1 MFNFRSYVGEW
12 QHAMFLM
19 EGFISA
25 AKAADEKLY
34 YHIDKTKNLG
44 TKYTLND
51 VFNSGDGKVTE
62 LFVQWLLDRG
72 TSVSDFV
79 RVDIKDVSTPNSS
92 MDVDT
97 DDAVIKNQSSY
108 VDKSGEDFNLK
119 NFLDTCKEYFPMSS
133 RKDIIICHMAW
144 EYLLRWSN
152 NHRKLD
158 LFTDGAISCL
168 HQITQPLVQHR
179 LTALAWSTFVSKT
192 IIEAVNLTENRSSSR
207 CEREIGFQEIELSSF
222 FDAATKMSRL
232 LVDTSDVDNNLA
244 LESNENLSYDDVALT
259 FNISGVTG
267 VKKQHLM
274 DHIRGKVR
282 CSDAEVVAI
291 QYQFVAVA
299 SAIWSFGIDTIK
311 PLSLFNSQESN
322 SFFQGSPS
330 STTFISSSSTFQSL
344 NMFQSEH
351 SRSVRHNRRRFL
363 ETACDGAVACIHQ
376 IADGE
381 LDW

>member
-1 MFNFRSYVGEW
+1 
-12 QHAMFLM
+12 
-19 EGFISA
+19 
-25 AKAADEKLY
+25 
-34 YHIDKTKNLG
+34 
-44 TKYTLND
+44 
-51 VFNSGDGKVTE
+51 
-62 LFVQWLLDRG
+62 
-72 TSVSDFV
+72 
-79 RVDIKDVSTPNSS
+79 
-92 MDVDT
+92 
-97 DDAVIKNQSSY
+97 
-108 VDKSGEDFNLK
+108 
-119 NFLDTCKEYFPMSS
+119 
-133 RKDIIICHMAW
+133 MA
-144 EYLLRWSN
+144 N
-152 NHRKLD
+152 
-158 LFTDGAISCL
+158 
-168 HQITQPLVQHR
+168 P
-179 LTALAWSTFVSKT
+179 
-192 IIEAVNLTENRSSSR
+192 
-207 CEREIGFQEIELSSF
+207 
-222 FDAATKMSRL
+222 
-232 LVDTSDVDNNLA
+232 
-244 LESNENLSYDDVALT
+244 
-259 FNISGVTG
+259 G

-376 IADGE
+376 IADRE

>member
-1 MFNFRSYVGEW
+1 
-12 QHAMFLM
+12 
-19 EGFISA
+19 
-25 AKAADEKLY
+25 
-34 YHIDKTKNLG
+34 
-44 TKYTLND
+44 
-51 VFNSGDGKVTE
+51 
-62 LFVQWLLDRG
+62 
-72 TSVSDFV
+72 
-79 RVDIKDVSTPNSS
+79 
-92 MDVDT
+92 
-97 DDAVIKNQSSY
+97 
-108 VDKSGEDFNLK
+108 
-119 NFLDTCKEYFPMSS
+119 MSS

-259 FNISGVTG
+259 FNISGATG

-274 DHIRGKVR
+274 DHIRGKMR

-330 STTFISSSSTFQSL
+330 STTSISSSSTFQSL
-344 NMFQSEH
+344 NMFQVSTVE
-351 SRSVRHNRRRFL
+351 VF
-363 ETACDGAVACIHQ
+363 
-376 IADGE
+376 
-381 LDW
+381 